1 MPPERGEVSGT
12 TEEVPTIEDATE
24 DRGLD
29 TGSAASELASRGT
42 KRASSTPQPS
52 IPDKR
57 RKTGEHTSA
66 PAPQPA
72 SNFDDRLTPDEDE
85 ASPELEEH
93 DIQTPAE
100 TPETGAWVYSSA
112 TSPFPEHRGAFDVQE
127 EEIKDAQRRSQEAL
141 IRRLETRV
149 AELEDDNRDLQAKL
163 DAAAE
168 KLASW
173 GSSRPKRQRK

>member
-1 MPPERGEVSGT
+1 MPSERGEASGT
-12 TEEVPTIEDATE
+12 TKEVPAIEDATE
-24 DRGLD
+24 DGGLD

-85 ASPELEEH
+85 ASPEPEEH

-100 TPETGAWVYSSA
+100 TPETRAWVYSSA

-163 DAAAE
+163 DVAAE
-168 KLASW
+168 KLASRA
-173 GSSRPKRQRK
+173 SSRPKRQRK